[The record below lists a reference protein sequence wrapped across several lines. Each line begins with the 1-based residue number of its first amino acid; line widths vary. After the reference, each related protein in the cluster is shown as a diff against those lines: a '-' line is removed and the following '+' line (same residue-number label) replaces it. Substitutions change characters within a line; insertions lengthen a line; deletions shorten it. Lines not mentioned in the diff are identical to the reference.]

1 MARKATSYEQAV
13 ANGKLLDIKRR
24 LNPMTPLFDATRRE
38 HNSGR
43 RKGILSKSPGVDEG
57 NVAAGGVKPG
67 TYAREENDY
76 RVTGK
81 NTHHSQYVPKSAREG
96 VHRSDHYIA
105 YEQARNKG
113 QTPTQ
118 AERTAGGTRVNSSL
132 RYGKGTDRPTPRQQ
146 AAKDRGGRKTFLER
160 QKTVETVKNTIKQ
173 GKRAVVRKTKK
184 GPHLH
189 TDKLTA
195 KKR

>member
-13 ANGKLLDIKRR
+13 ANGKLFDIKRR

-38 HNSGR
+38 HNYGR

-96 VHRSDHYIA
+96 VHRSDYYTA

-118 AERTAGGTRVNSSL
+118 AERTAGGTRVNSSR

-146 AAKDRGGRKTFLER
+146 AAKDRGNRKSFVDR
-160 QKTVETVKNTIKQ
+160 V
-173 GKRAVVRKTKK
+173 
-184 GPHLH
+184 
-189 TDKLTA
+189 A
-195 KKR
+195 KKTPSKKKQVEAGKARRARG